1 MGGAGG
7 GGQKMDESDADV
19 GGPVT
24 GGFRL
29 PPLPPGAV
37 EVTPLHATA
46 ARGTWYQAIIQ
57 GV

>member
-1 MGGAGG
+1 
-7 GGQKMDESDADV
+7 MDESDADV